1 MTALRK
7 YARLESPGL
16 WRPLP
21 DQQRREVVV
30 CFGEASLVLSDGRTE
45 SALSHWSLPAVQ
57 RLNPGELPAL
67 YAPSVDPMAE
77 TLELNDPGMI
87 EAIETVRTALV
98 RRRPR
103 RGRLRLVSVLTT
115 LSALGLAGWLWL
127 PDAAVNH
134 AARVVPFVKRQE
146 IGRELLGAMT
156 RYSGAPCAA
165 PEGLAALTRL
175 STRLFG
181 ANGAQIVMLR
191 EGLPPGGTA
200 HAPGHF
206 LIAERRL
213 VEGHDGPEV
222 LAGHLLAE
230 RLRSENLDPLTE
242 VLRAAGLRATFTLLA
257 TGDLPAGA
265 LAAQAQARLQA
276 PPTALSNTQL
286 LARFSEARVPS
297 SPYANS
303 IDPSG
308 TRTEQLRAR
317 DPMPP
322 SRAEPLLPDAD
333 WLALQAICSR

>member
-45 SALSHWSLPAVQ
+45 SALSHWSLPAVL
-57 RLNPGELPAL
+57 RLNPGEVPAL
-67 YAPSVDPMAE
+67 YAPSADPLAE
-77 TLELNDPGMI
+77 TLEISDTGMI
-87 EAIETVRTALV
+87 EAIETVRAALV
-98 RRRPR
+98 RRRPH
-103 RGRLRLVSVLTT
+103 RGRLRLAAVLGTV
-115 LSALGLAGWLWL
+115 AAIALAGWLWL
-127 PDAAVNH
+127 PEAAVGH
-134 AARVVPFVKRQE
+134 AARIVPFVKRQE

-156 RYSGAPCAA
+156 RYTGAPCAA

-191 EGLPPGGTA
+191 EGLPPAGTA

-206 LIAERRL
+206 LIADRRL

-230 RLRSENLDPLTE
+230 RLRTELQDPLVE
-242 VLRAAGLRATFTLLA
+242 VLRSAGLRATFTLLA
-257 TGDLPAGA
+257 TGDLPRGA
-265 LAAQAQARLQA
+265 LAAQAQTRLQT
-276 PPTALSNTQL
+276 PPATLPVSAL
-286 LARFSEARVPS
+286 LARFAEARVPS
-297 SPYANS
+297 SPYANVV
-303 IDPSG
+303 DPSG
-308 TRTEQLRAR
+308 ARLEPLRTR